1 MIQISLNIPRYRLN
15 LAVKVIKRRKSR
27 RVPVILKYLQTL
39 GNVRVGS
46 KASRVVR
53 HALERVNLKA
63 ILGGNIAF
71 MVITTS
77 LVAPT
82 SNVMAN
88 IEPEKNTVEVGQT
101 PVVTEINI
109 RYPLNGDLI
118 VNQGFHYLHWGIDLK
133 GPVGE
138 SVYPIMKG
146 VVEITE
152 YSRFGYGNSIV
163 VDHQNGLKSRYAH
176 LSRIDVR
183 GGDEVNPKSSIGLVG
198 STGRSTGPHL
208 HLEIYQNGRV
218 VNPKTVIP
226 LN

>member
-1 MIQISLNIPRYRLN
+1 MFKLTLNLPRYRLN
-15 LAVKVIKRRKSR
+15 LAVKVIRRRRSR
-27 RVPVILKYLQTL
+27 RVPVILRYLQTL

-71 MVITTS
+71 MIITTS

-88 IEPEKNTVEVGQT
+88 IEPET
-101 PVVTEINI
+101 PVLVQEEVPVTTEIVV
-109 RYPLNGDLI
+109 RYPLDNEPR
-118 VNQGFHYLHWGIDLK
+118 VTQGFYFLHPGIDLK
-133 GPVGE
+133 GVTSDP
-138 SVYPIMKG
+138 VYPVMKG

-152 YSRFGYGNSIV
+152 FSRFGYGNSIV

-183 GGDEVNPKSSIGLVG
+183 QGDEVNPKSSIGLIG
-198 STGRSTGPHL
+198 STGHSTGPHL
-208 HLEIYQNGRV
+208 HLEVYQNGRV

-226 LN
+226 LK

>member
-15 LAVKVIKRRKSR
+15 IAVKVIKRRKSR

-53 HALERVNLKA
+53 HTLERVNLKA

-82 SNVMAN
+82 SNVLAN
-88 IEPEKNTVEVGQT
+88 IEPETNTVKVAQT

-109 RYPLNGDLI
+109 RYPLDEPII
-118 VNQGFHYLHWGIDLK
+118 VNQGFSFLHWGVDLK
-133 GPVGE
+133 APLGAPI
-138 SVYPIMKG
+138 YPIMKG

-152 YSRFGYGNSIV
+152 FGRFGYGNSIV

-183 GGDEVNPKSSIGLVG
+183 QGDEVNPKNSIGLVG
-198 STGRSTGPHL
+198 STGHSTGPHL
-208 HLEIYQNGRV
+208 HLEVYQNEKV